1 MGTQAVCNL
10 CVCFFNLAVT
20 KIGCSLLFA
29 TSAYIVHRSFI
40 CFFGVGSLWFDCLRI
55 AFLKY

>member
-29 TSAYIVHRSFI
+29 TSAYIVHRSLI

-55 AFLKY
+55 AF